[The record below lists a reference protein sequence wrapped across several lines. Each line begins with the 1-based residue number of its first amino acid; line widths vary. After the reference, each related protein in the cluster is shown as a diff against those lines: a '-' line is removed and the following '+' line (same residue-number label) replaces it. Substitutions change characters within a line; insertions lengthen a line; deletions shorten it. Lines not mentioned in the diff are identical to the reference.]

1 MLYIHQ
7 LASYITGTQ
16 LAGIV
21 PLPIV
26 VGLVIVAT
34 LLATKVTLSIGPLKL
49 ELNRSRRRRRRR
61 RRTNTAAQHSR
72 R

>member
-1 MLYIHQ
+1 MLYLHQ
-7 LASYITGTQ
+7 LATYITGAQ
-16 LAGIV
+16 LAGII

-26 VGLVIVAT
+26 AALVVIAT

-61 RRTNTAAQHSR
+61 KRTGTAPRRSR